1 MKTFNWHLAKKG
13 ALAFAAAMLITG
25 CVYDNYDTRPV
36 YHDPYEYDYYY
47 YPSVGVYFNL
57 YSGYYYYHDDHYWY
71 RSRRLPPRYRL
82 DPHDRIKFRDKN
94 SRPYQRYDHDR
105 TQYRPSPD
113 YRSDPRRDRSERD
126 YLRKQ
131 TPSGSTGFDGSR
143 SGSAPEERE
152 APVQREP
159 GKRPPGMRNVPFK

>member
-1 MKTFNWHLAKKG
+1 MKILNRNLARNG
-13 ALAFAAAMLITG
+13 ILALVAALLMTG
-25 CVYDNYDTRPV
+25 CVYDTYDTRPV
-36 YHDPYEYDYYY
+36 HHDPYMYDYYY

-82 DPHDRIKFRDKN
+82 DHHDRIKFRDRD
-94 SRPYQRYDHDR
+94 SRPYEHYYRDQEK
-105 TQYRPSPD
+105 YRPSPD
-113 YRSDPRRDRSERD
+113 YRSDRDRDRRERD

-131 TPSGSTGFDGSR
+131 APAGGTSFEGDR
-143 SGSAPEERE
+143 SGAAREERE

-159 GKRPPGMRNVPFK
+159 GKRPPAMRNVPFN